1 MLTATQ
7 AALSHTLGEWTDPSM
22 QAITFPMYR
31 SFRGWSGCMPP
42 ARGDSADTVYQRSA
56 WAARSPDF
64 GEGRRGRS
72 GRESAPIDIAT
83 CSHGLVQSAQG
94 APIAAAGRLEAD
106 GLDIPAGK
114 PPDQVGE
121 AGVVVG
127 DGEARR
133 GCECLIEDG
142 QDRKSTRLNSSH

>member
-1 MLTATQ
+1 
-7 AALSHTLGEWTDPSM
+7 M

-94 APIAAAGRLEAD
+94 APIAAAGRRSEEHTSELQSLMRISYA
-106 GLDIPAGK
+106 
-114 PPDQVGE
+114 VF
-121 AGVVVG
+121 
-127 DGEARR
+127 
-133 GCECLIEDG
+133 CM
-142 QDRKSTRLNSSH
+142 

>member
-1 MLTATQ
+1 
-7 AALSHTLGEWTDPSM
+7 
-22 QAITFPMYR
+22 MYR

-94 APIAAAGRLEAD
+94 APIAAAGRPEAD
-106 GLDIPAGK
+106 GLAI
-114 PPDQVGE
+114 
-121 AGVVVG
+121 
-127 DGEARR
+127 
-133 GCECLIEDG
+133 
-142 QDRKSTRLNSSH
+142 DRKSVGSGKRVSVRVDIGGRRPIKKKKNKE